1 VIWFLIGLFF
11 LLLELVIP
19 GLIVFFFG
27 IGAWLTSLFLVLFD
41 PGLNVQLTIFVVTSV
56 LGLFLLRKF
65 LKNKFFSA
73 TNVEAEALEEEFIG
87 KTAIAEIEF
96 KKGVPGK
103 INFKGTHWTA
113 IADSDLEPGDQ
124 VKIINK
130 ESLTLYI
137 SKKH

>member
-1 VIWFLIGLFF
+1 MDMQEFFTPAVIWFLIGLFF

-103 INFKGTHWTA
+103 
-113 IADSDLEPGDQ
+113 
-124 VKIINK
+124 
-130 ESLTLYI
+130 
-137 SKKH
+137 